1 MLDCLDSLGDGSAD
15 RSLAWNPAG
24 PEALKMLWSYS
35 AAVACNSFQ
44 RESACCSMAENCES
58 EGRAVTDIMAAA
70 QYNKDLDSFGI
81 KVRFESVKRGA
92 KKK

>member
-1 MLDCLDSLGDGSAD
+1 
-15 RSLAWNPAG
+15 
-24 PEALKMLWSYS
+24 
-35 AAVACNSFQ
+35 
-44 RESACCSMAENCES
+44 MAENCES